1 MMLSRKTNFCPGKR
15 SRRLWTVARIPWAL
29 WLPSNRKAGECR
41 SSSNRPG
48 QLTCSRPVR
57 MALSGMFHPLP
68 RSHTEGR
75 DGEGGVFRLI
85 AADEGQT
92 DTVQPVEIEGDGVE
106 VAALHFE
113 AGEIHHRE
121 RRVLLPGHT
130 GDDSVRFRHTAV
142 AHHRTARLNDAG
154 LGSGDVR
161 DGGAEFFYM
170 VHAQRRDDRALGRV
184 DDVG

>member
-1 MMLSRKTNFCPGKR
+1 MPQQFEP
-15 SRRLWTVARIPWAL
+15 ARPAHL
-29 WLPSNRKAGECR
+29 LEAGADGAVGDVPSPA
-41 SSSNRPG
+41 P
-48 QLTCSRPVR
+48 Q
-57 MALSGMFHPLP
+57 
-68 RSHTEGR
+68 HTEGR

-92 DTVQPVEIEGDGVE
+92 NTVQPVEIEGDGVE

-121 RRVLLPGHT
+121 RRVLLLGHT

-142 AHHRTARLNDAG
+142 AHHRTARLDDAG